1 MKKQDQISRFRHF
14 NRFYTN
20 YLGLLSNSLYDS
32 SVTLTEA
39 RVLYELD
46 TRPGSPARELMRR
59 LNLDK
64 GYLSR
69 LLKRLANL
77 GWVAEKSSE
86 QDARVKDL
94 KLTDKGALLMER
106 LHTKAAAQAEEALAH
121 LSADDRKQ
129 VLSAMSVIEKFLS

>member
-1 MKKQDQISRFRHF
+1 MKKQNQIRRFRHF

-32 SVTLTEA
+32 PVTLTEA

-46 TRPGSPARELMRR
+46 IRPGSPARELMHR

-69 LLKRLANL
+69 LLKHLAKL
-77 GWVAEKSSE
+77 GWVAENPSE
-86 QDARVKDL
+86 QDARVKKL
-94 KLTDKGALLMER
+94 ELTDKGVLLMEK
-106 LHTKAAAQAEEALAH
+106 LHTKAATQAEEALAH
-121 LSADDRKQ
+121 LSDDDQKQ
-129 VLSAMSVIEKFLS
+129 VLDAMSVIEKILS